1 MAPTKLTPA
10 QIRDRK
16 AKRVAVVLVVV
27 LVAALAIQGPTILK
41 LVNGS
46 SSQADVPA
54 VAVAAAVVPGSA
66 GAGSLTATTTV
77 SGYVTHY
84 SHFSV
89 KDPFYAQNITTTTAT
104 TTAAPAA
111 ASTTTTTA
119 TVKPAAPKPPTA
131 ATQTPGPATTA
142 ATTTTTALPFTVTTP
157 AALPNAAVLLANGKR
172 EVVQVGADFPSD
184 TPLFKLN
191 ALGHKGKHGKPA
203 SSIRISVVGGSF
215 ADGVAT
221 IPVLLGKPLT
231 FANQSDGTRYVIKL
245 LRLTTVDTTQAAG
258 AAGTTTAAAPTT
270 TSPSSSG

>member
-1 MAPTKLTPA
+1 MAPAKLTPA

-27 LVAALAIQGPTILK
+27 LVAALAIQGPKILK
-41 LVNGS
+41 LINGS
-46 SSQADVPA
+46 SPQADVPA
-54 VAVAAAVVPGSA
+54 VAVAAAVAPGSA
-66 GAGSLTATTTV
+66 GAGALTATTTV
-77 SGYVTHY
+77 SGYVTHF

-89 KDPFYAQNITTTTAT
+89 KDPFYAQNVTTTTAT

-111 ASTTTTTA
+111 ASATTTTTG
-119 TVKPAAPKPPTA
+119 KPAASKPPKA
-131 ATQTPGPATTA
+131 ATQTPGSTTTT

-157 AALPNAAVLLANGKR
+157 AVLPNAAVLLANGKR

-203 SSIRISVVGGSF
+203 SSVRISVVGGSF

-221 IPVLLGKPLT
+221 IPLLLGKPLT
-231 FANQSDGTRYVIKL
+231 FANQSDGSRYVIKL
-245 LRLTTVDTTQAAG
+245 LRFTTVDTSQAVGAG
-258 AAGTTTAAAPTT
+258 GTTTAAAPAT
-270 TSPSSSG
+270 TSPTSGG

>member
-1 MAPTKLTPA
+1 MAPAKLTPA

-27 LVAALAIQGPTILK
+27 LVAALAIQGPKLLK

-46 SSQADVPA
+46 SSPQADVP
-54 VAVAAAVVPGSA
+54 VVAAAVAPSSA
-66 GAGSLTATTTV
+66 AAGPLTATTTV

-104 TTAAPAA
+104 TTAAPPA
-111 ASTTTTTA
+111 ASPTTSTTA
-119 TVKPAAPKPPTA
+119 KTAAPKPPT
-131 ATQTPGPATTA
+131 TTPAPATTP

-221 IPVLLGKPLT
+221 IPLLLGKPLT

-258 AAGTTTAAAPTT
+258 AGGTTTAAAPAT
-270 TSPSSSG
+270 TSPTSGG